1 MKQFLRAFDTD
12 LGRTININQKSVHSF
27 TGSGKSRS
35 QSHGGSYVLHSID
48 KSGEASTP
56 TRPAGH
62 QLSRGVEEIRLRP
75 EKVLSRADV
84 SRANEDEVQEEH
96 SFYSEGSER
105 AIIRKTQ
112 RWDVTFHA
120 EQREG

>member
-27 TGSGKSRS
+27 SGSGKSRL

-48 KSGEASTP
+48 KSGEASSP

-62 QLSRGVEEIRLRP
+62 QPSRLEEIWPRP
-75 EKVLSRADV
+75 EKMLSRADM
-84 SRANEDEVQEEH
+84 SRANENEVQEEH

-112 RWDVTFHA
+112 RWDAIFYA
-120 EQREG
+120 EQ

>member
-27 TGSGKSRS
+27 SGSGKSRL

-48 KSGEASTP
+48 KSGEASSP

-62 QLSRGVEEIRLRP
+62 QPSRLEEIWLRP
-75 EKVLSRADV
+75 EKMLSRTDM
-84 SRANEDEVQEEH
+84 SWANENEVQEER

-112 RWDVTFHA
+112 GWDVTFYA
-120 EQREG
+120 